1 MLDPDDGSRP
11 GACPGLA
18 AVIRYAVAEEGDK
31 VAIVRK
37 RLAAAVPPLALASLL
52 ALVGCGEK
60 NTYVA
65 PPPPKVTVAN
75 PTQRSVTH
83 YLRATG
89 TTAAVNS
96 ADLVARVSGFI
107 QGIDYK
113 DGDAVKKGKVL
124 FVIEQEPY
132 ALKVE
137 QSKASVESTRA
148 SLKRAKT
155 DYQRQLELMKSGSTT
170 QSKLDS
176 ATATRDSDQASYD
189 QAVASLKENQINYG
203 YTRVAAPFDGIVTA
217 RQVSQ
222 GAYVASSPPATLAS
236 IVQSSPIYVN
246 FTVNERDVLR
256 IRAEIRKRGLSPS
269 DLKKVPVEVGLQN
282 DRSYPI
288 KGHLDYA
295 SPTVDASTGT
305 LTVRAVL
312 DNAKHVMLP
321 GMFVR
326 VRIPTETEQNAL
338 LVPDAALG
346 NDQSGRYVLVVGK
359 DDVVEE
365 RNVTVGDREGSLR
378 VIDKGLKPDDRVIVA
393 GLMRAVPGQKVEP
406 HAAGK

>member
-1 MLDPDDGSRP
+1 LSLALGSLVT
-11 GACPGLA
+11 LA
-18 AVIRYAVAEEGDK
+18 A
-31 VAIVRK
+31 
-37 RLAAAVPPLALASLL
+37 
-52 ALVGCGEK
+52 CGEN

-65 PPPPKVTVAN
+65 PPPPKVTVAK
-75 PTQRSVTH
+75 PTQRAVTH
-83 YLRATG
+83 YLHATG

-107 QGIDYK
+107 QSIDYK

-124 FVIEQEPY
+124 FVIEQQPY
-132 ALKVE
+132 ALKVQ
-137 QSKASVESTRA
+137 QSKASVESTSA
-148 SLKRAKT
+148 SLKKAKT
-155 DYQRQLELMKSGSTT
+155 DYGRQVELMKSGTTT
-170 QSKLDS
+170 QAKLDD
-176 ATATRDSDQASYD
+176 ATASRDSAQASYD
-189 QAVASLKENQINYG
+189 QAVASLKENQISYG
-203 YTRVAAPFDGIVTA
+203 YTSVAAPFDGIVTA
-217 RQVSQ
+217 RHVSM
-222 GAYVASSPPATLAS
+222 GAYVSSSPPTTLAS

-256 IRAEIRKRGLSPS
+256 IRAEIRKRGLKPE

-282 DRSYPI
+282 DQGYPF

-305 LTVRAVL
+305 LTARGVF

-326 VRIPTETEQNAL
+326 VRIPTSTDENAL

-346 NDQSGRYVLVVGK
+346 NDQSGRYVLVVNK
-359 DDVVEE
+359 DNVVEQ
-365 RNVTVGDREGSLR
+365 RNVTIGDREGSLR
-378 VIDKGLKPDDRVIVA
+378 VIEKGLKPDDQVVVA

-406 HAAGK
+406 HTAGK

>member
-1 MLDPDDGSRP
+1 VVFARKRRD
-11 GACPGLA
+11 A
-18 AVIRYAVAEEGDK
+18 AV
-31 VAIVRK
+31 
-37 RLAAAVPPLALASLL
+37 LALALGSLSAL
-52 ALVGCGEK
+52 AGCGEK

-65 PPPPKVTVAN
+65 PPPPKVTVAK
-75 PTQRSVTH
+75 PVQQAVTH
-83 YLRATG
+83 YLLATG

-107 QGIDYK
+107 QGIEYK

-137 QSKASVESTRA
+137 QSKASVESTSA
-148 SLKRAKT
+148 TLKKAKT
-155 DYQRQLELMKSGSTT
+155 DYGRQVDLMKSGNTT
-170 QSKLDS
+170 QAKLDD
-176 ATATRDSDQASYD
+176 ATATRDSAQSSYD
-189 QAVASLKENQINYG
+189 QAVAGLKQDQINYG
-203 YTRVAAPFDGIVTA
+203 YTSVAAPFDGIVTA
-217 RQVSQ
+217 RQVSL
-222 GAYVASSPPATLAS
+222 GAYVSSSPPTTLAS

-256 IRAEIRKRGLSPS
+256 IRAEIRKRGLKPE
-269 DLKKVPVEVGLQN
+269 DLKKVPVEAGLQT
-282 DRSYPI
+282 DQGYPF

-295 SPTVDASTGT
+295 SPTVDNSTGT
-305 LTVRAVL
+305 LTVRGVFG
-312 DNAKHVMLP
+312 NAKHVMLP

-326 VRIPTETEQNAL
+326 VRVPTTTEDNAL

-346 NDQSGRYVLVVGK
+346 NDQSGRYLLVVNK
-359 DDVVEE
+359 DNVVEQ
-365 RNVTVGDREGSLR
+365 RIVTIGDREGSLR
-378 VIDKGLKPDDRVIVA
+378 VIEKGLKPDDQVIVA

>member
-1 MLDPDDGSRP
+1 VL
-11 GACPGLA
+11 
-18 AVIRYAVAEEGDK
+18 
-31 VAIVRK
+31 
-37 RLAAAVPPLALASLL
+37 LALKRREAVVLSLALGSLL
-52 ALVGCGEK
+52 ALAGCGEK

-65 PPPPKVTVAN
+65 PPPPKVTVAK
-75 PTQRSVTH
+75 PTQRAVTH
-83 YLRATG
+83 YLHATG

-124 FVIEQEPY
+124 FVIEQQPY

-137 QSKASVESTRA
+137 QSKASVASAEA

-155 DYQRQLELMKSGSTT
+155 DYRRQVDLMKSGSTT
-170 QSKLDS
+170 QARLDS
-176 ATATRDSDQASYD
+176 AIATRDSDQASYD
-189 QAVASLKENQINYG
+189 QAVAGLKENQINYG
-203 YTRVAAPFDGIVTA
+203 YTSVAAPFDGIVTA
-217 RQVSQ
+217 RQVSL
-222 GAYVASSPPATLAS
+222 GAYVASSPPTTLAS
-236 IVQSSPIYVN
+236 IVQVSPINVN

-256 IRAEIRKRGLSPS
+256 IRAEIRKRGLTPQ

-282 DRSYPI
+282 DQGYPI

-305 LTVRAVL
+305 LTARGVF
-312 DNAKHVMLP
+312 DNASHVMLA

-326 VRIPTETEQNAL
+326 VRIPTSRDENAL
-338 LVPDAALG
+338 LVSDAALG
-346 NDQSGRYVLVVGK
+346 NDQSGRYVLVVNK
-359 DDVVEE
+359 DNVVEQ
-365 RNVTVGDREGSLR
+365 RNVTIGDRDGSLR
-378 VIDKGLKPDDRVIVA
+378 VIEKGLKPDDRVIVA

-406 HAAGK
+406 HTAGK

>member
-1 MLDPDDGSRP
+1 VLSLALGSLVT
-11 GACPGLA
+11 LA
-18 AVIRYAVAEEGDK
+18 A
-31 VAIVRK
+31 
-37 RLAAAVPPLALASLL
+37 
-52 ALVGCGEK
+52 CGEK

-65 PPPPKVTVAN
+65 PPPPKVTVAK
-75 PTQRSVTH
+75 PTQQAVTH
-83 YLRATG
+83 YLHATG

-107 QGIDYK
+107 QSIDYK

-137 QSKASVESTRA
+137 QSKASVESTKA

-155 DYQRQLELMKSGSTT
+155 DYQRQVELMKSGSTT
-170 QSKLDS
+170 QAKLDS

-189 QAVASLKENQINYG
+189 QAVASLKENQISYG
-203 YTRVAAPFDGIVTA
+203 YTSVAAPFDGIVTA
-217 RQVSQ
+217 RQVSM
-222 GAYVASSPPATLAS
+222 GAYVSSSPPTTLAS

-256 IRAEIRKRGLSPS
+256 IRAEIRKRGLKPE
-269 DLKKVPVEVGLQN
+269 DLKKVSVEVGLQN
-282 DRSYPI
+282 DQGYPF

-305 LTVRAVL
+305 LTARGVF
-312 DNAKHVMLP
+312 DNATHVMLP

-326 VRIPTETEQNAL
+326 VRIPTSRDENAL

-346 NDQSGRYVLVVGK
+346 NDQSGRYVLVVNK
-359 DDVVEE
+359 DNVVEQ
-365 RNVTVGDREGSLR
+365 RNVTIGDRDGSLR
-378 VIDKGLKPDDRVIVA
+378 VIEKGLKPDDWVIVA

-406 HAAGK
+406 HTAGK